1 MARTWRRRLR
11 RGVMYSVMAGL
22 LGGTTFGVRA
32 EGDGHTAVFPR
43 VRSST
48 PAIARLMGEASARS
62 ATFRELVSTIER
74 TDGIV
79 YVEPG
84 VCRHG
89 VRACLSLSITPA
101 GSYRIL
107 RVLVNLATDVIELMA
122 TIGHEL
128 QHALEILTQPRVR
141 TTSEAY
147 MYYTREAATSRDVF
161 ETGAA
166 IRAGLAVERELAARR

>member
-32 EGDGHTAVFPR
+32 EVDGDTVVFPR
-43 VRSST
+43 VRSTT
-48 PAIARLMGEASARS
+48 PAVARLISEASARS
-62 ATFRELVSTIER
+62 GTFRQLVATIEK

-101 GSYRIL
+101 GGFRIL
-107 RVLVNLATDVIELMA
+107 RVLVDLATDVVELMA

-128 QHALEILTQPRVR
+128 QHALEILTEPRVR
-141 TTSEAY
+141 TTAQAY
-147 MYYTREAATSRDVF
+147 MYYAREAATSLDVF
-161 ETGAA
+161 ETPAA
-166 IRAGLAVERELAARR
+166 IKAGVAVHRELGRR

>member
-32 EGDGHTAVFPR
+32 EGDGDTVVFPH

-48 PAIARLMGEASARS
+48 PAIARLLSEASARS
-62 ATFRELVSTIER
+62 QTFRQLVSTIER

-84 VCRHG
+84 ICRHG
-89 VRACLSLSITPA
+89 VRACLSLTITPA
-101 GSYRIL
+101 GGYRIL

-128 QHALEILTQPRVR
+128 RHALEILAEPDVR
-141 TTSEAY
+141 TTQQAY
-147 MYYTREAATSRDVF
+147 MFYAREAPTMRTAF
-161 ETGAA
+161 ETPAA
-166 IRAGLAVERELAARR
+166 IEAGLAVRHDLGRR

>member
-22 LGGTTFGVRA
+22 LSGTTFGIRA
-32 EGDGHTAVFPR
+32 EGDGDTVGFAH
-43 VRSST
+43 VRSTT
-48 PAIARLMGEASARS
+48 PAIARLLSEGSARS
-62 ATFRELVSTIER
+62 GTFRQLVAMIER

-89 VRACLSLSITPA
+89 VRACMSLSITPA
-101 GSYRIL
+101 GGYRIL
-107 RVLVNLATDVIELMA
+107 RVLVNLATNVIELMA

-128 QHALEILTQPRVR
+128 RHALEILADPGVR
-141 TTSEAY
+141 TSHQAY
-147 MYYTREAATSRDVF
+147 MYYLREAPTVLEAF
-161 ETGAA
+161 ETPAA
-166 IRAGLAVERELAARR
+166 IEAGIAVRRELVARR